1 MRWYKQTY
9 VTGSESTLVE
19 WDEVSDVEYVWERMN
34 HALLDSASKGCGS
47 GILRMRRKK
56 RKGEWGNDK
65 VVVERERDC
74 V

>member
-1 MRWYKQTY
+1 MVVFLLLHAQEDD
-9 VTGSESTLVE
+9 V
-19 WDEVSDVEYVWERMN
+19 DEEGIN